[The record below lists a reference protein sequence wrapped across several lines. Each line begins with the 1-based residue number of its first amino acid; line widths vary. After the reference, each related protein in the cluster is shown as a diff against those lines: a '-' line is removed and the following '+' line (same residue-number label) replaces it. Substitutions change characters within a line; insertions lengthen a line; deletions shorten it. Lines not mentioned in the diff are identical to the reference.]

1 MMKVMKKDGLDRL
14 AAFRDGS
21 VPEGYFGNEKKWEIV
36 KAAAALFIKRGTVN
50 TGVREIAEASGI
62 TVGTLYHYF
71 KSKDEIISAF
81 LDFAVQGTDD
91 FVHQTIKVLVKM
103 QPEEAL
109 RRAIQ
114 LYIDYVNEAQNI
126 VLFWHQETRN
136 LPPGQRDRLLENEM
150 LLASLFE
157 KLVERGRKS
166 GIFTTED
173 SALAAHNI
181 IVLGD
186 MWAFRRWWLGR
197 RYTSSQYAQ
206 KQAEFILRGLRDGSY
221 KVKEDFQKEV
231 RGKK

>member
-1 MMKVMKKDGLDRL
+1 MKKNELDRL
-14 AAFRDGS
+14 AAFQDGS

-50 TGVREIAEASGI
+50 TGVREIAEAGGI

-71 KSKDEIISAF
+71 KSKDDIISAF
-81 LDFAVQGTDD
+81 LDSAVQGTND
-91 FVHQTIKVLVKM
+91 FVRETTRVLVKM

-109 RRAIQ
+109 RRAIR
-114 LYIDYVNEAQNI
+114 LYIDYVDEAQNI

-150 LLASLFE
+150 VLASLFE
-157 KLVERGRKS
+157 KLVERGRKT
-166 GIFTTED
+166 GIFTIED
-173 SALAAHNI
+173 PALAAHSI

-197 RYTSSQYAQ
+197 RYSSGQYIQ
-206 KQAEFILRGLRDGSY
+206 KQVEFILRGLRDGSY
-221 KVKEDFQKEV
+221 EVKEDFHKEV
-231 RGKK
+231 RRKK

>member
-1 MMKVMKKDGLDRL
+1 MKKNELDRL
-14 AAFRDGS
+14 AAFQDGS

-50 TGVREIAEASGI
+50 TGVREIAEAGGI

-71 KSKDEIISAF
+71 KSKDDIISAF
-81 LDFAVQGTDD
+81 LDSAVQGTND
-91 FVHQTIKVLVKM
+91 FVRETTRVLVKM

-109 RRAIQ
+109 RRAIR
-114 LYIDYVNEAQNI
+114 LYIDYVDEAQNI

-150 LLASLFE
+150 VLASLFE
-157 KLVERGRKS
+157 KLVERGRKT
-166 GIFTTED
+166 GIFTIED
-173 SALAAHNI
+173 PALAAHSI

-197 RYTSSQYAQ
+197 RYTSGQYIQ
-206 KQAEFILRGLRDGSY
+206 KQVDFILRGLRDGSY
-221 KVKEDFQKEV
+221 EVKEDFHKEV
-231 RGKK
+231 RRKK

>member
-1 MMKVMKKDGLDRL
+1 MKKNELDSL
-14 AAFRDGS
+14 AAFQDGG

-50 TGVREIAEASGI
+50 TGVREIAEAGGI

-109 RRAIQ
+109 RRAIR
-114 LYIDYVNEAQNI
+114 LYIDYVDEAQNI

-136 LPPGQRDRLLENEM
+136 LPPGQRERLLENEM
-150 LLASLFE
+150 ALAALFE
-157 KLVERGRKS
+157 KLIERGCKS
-166 GIFTTED
+166 GIFTVGVP
-173 SALAAHNI
+173 ALAAHSI

-197 RYTSSQYAQ
+197 RYSSGQYIQ
-206 KQAEFILRGLRDGSY
+206 KQVDFILRGLRDGNY
-221 KVKEDFQKEV
+221 EVKEVLHKEV

>member
-1 MMKVMKKDGLDRL
+1 MV
-14 AAFRDGS
+14 
-21 VPEGYFGNEKKWEIV
+21 EGPDAEGRQVIDKKWEIV
-36 KAAAALFIKRGTVN
+36 KAAAALFIRKGTIN
-50 TGVREIAEASGI
+50 TGVREIAEAGGI

-71 KSKDEIISAF
+71 KSKDEIISSF
-81 LDFAVQGTDD
+81 LDFAVQGTND

-114 LYIDYVNEAQNI
+114 LYIDYVDEAQNI

-136 LPPGQRDRLLENEM
+136 LPPDQRDRLLENEM
-150 LLASLFE
+150 VLASLFE
-157 KLVERGRKS
+157 GLVERGRKA
-166 GIFTTED
+166 GIFKIED

-197 RYTSSQYAQ
+197 RYTAGQYIK
-206 KQAEFILRGLRDGSY
+206 KQAEFILQGLHEGSL
-221 KVKEDFQKEV
+221 
-231 RGKK
+231 